1 MQKTTKSWKQPW
13 NFGESRRSG
22 DTSAAPLIKTEEF
35 ILVDEDGSKRLS
47 RANSDVALF
56 EIRRGVVREDVEGS
70 DG

>member
-1 MQKTTKSWKQPW
+1 M
-13 NFGESRRSG
+13 SRG
-22 DTSAAPLIKTEEF
+22 NVNWHTHQIKTEEF

-56 EIRRGVVREDVEGS
+56 EIRRGVVREHVEGS